1 MACGPKGRTAMRD
14 LRFPTKAAQENTISA
29 DAFRRYLDRL
39 MRDGFYGEC
48 TIRFQGGR
56 IYNVIKMQSFVDD
69 ETLNKQIS

>member
-1 MACGPKGRTAMRD
+1 MRD
-14 LRFPTKAAQENTISA
+14 PRFSTKTVQENTISA
-29 DAFRRYLDRL
+29 DTCRRYLENL

-56 IYNVIKMQSFVDD
+56 IYNVIKMQSFVSD